1 MALSLAKRV
10 ALRSGYAARGIEWMV
25 NQLYGLA
32 ITLDPNDVVLLRRD

>member
-10 ALRSGYAARGIEWMV
+10 ALRSGYAARIEWMV
-25 NQLYGLA
+25 NRLYGLA